1 MANDEDGG
9 LADRDW
15 GKQPTEQEQSD
26 EMFHGLRIRSNHK
39 FVWIN
44 LGLAW
49 MSIWRRAVSPVF
61 TKRCG
66 VFAGMTTITP
76 AATSR
81 CSAATVIMAEP
92 SIVNAPA
99 TWGSV
104 GKGGACPA
112 WA

>member
-9 LADRDW
+9 LAGRGGD
-15 GKQPTEQEQSD
+15 KQPTKQEQSD

-49 MSIWRRAVSPVF
+49 MSIWRRAASPVF

-66 VFAGMTTITP
+66 VFAGMTTMPP
-76 AATSR
+76 AVTSR
-81 CSAATVIMAEP
+81 CSGPMVMVAQP
-92 SIVNAPA
+92 SIVNA
-99 TWGSV
+99 TS
-104 GKGGACPA
+104 
-112 WA
+112 